1 MGPRILVVDD
11 DANMRELLELHLRA
25 AGYSVRLAKDGIAA
39 GYAVLDSPP
48 DLILCDIHMPRLT
61 GLELVAALRA
71 DSTIPRMPILFLSS
85 SDDDADHAQQFG
97 AVEYLRKPI
106 RVDLLLAAVSKHLP
120 RRSALSDYLAP
131 RVSRLDGLE
140 PCV

>member
-1 MGPRILVVDD
+1 VRAQILVVDD

-48 DLILCDIHMPRLT
+48 GLILCDNHMPRMT
-61 GLELVAALRA
+61 GLEFVAALRA
-71 DSTIPRMPILFLSS
+71 DTTIPRMPVLFLTSIA
-85 SDDDADHAQQFG
+85 DGADHTQLG
-97 AVEYLRKPI
+97 VVESLVKPV
-106 RVDLLLAAVSKHLP
+106 RADVLLAAVSKYLP
-120 RRSALSDYLAP
+120 RRSALADDLAP
-131 RVSRLDGLE
+131 RVCRSEGWE